1 MDDNKIKITKELVKQ
16 QYKRSFFHKHF
27 FGYLLSL
34 FYISLFAGVLLALML
49 HNVLNNPLS
58 IIILFI
64 FFPGA
69 LLGVWEITASAIE
82 FMRVLHGNFF
92 ITTDK
97 ISMRQREKLKWYG
110 DLRFMNFP
118 ANFRFERYGNF
129 YFGSTFF
136 STEKKTV
143 AIHKQF
149 NEACLGDTYYVA
161 VLNKNKRIIAVFNSE
176 NYYI

>member
-1 MDDNKIKITKELVKQ
+1 MDDNKIKITKDLVKQ

-27 FGYLLSL
+27 ADYF
-34 FYISLFAGVLLALML
+34 ISLFMISLFTGVFLALML

-64 FFPGA
+64 FFLGA
-69 LLGVWEITASAIE
+69 LLGVWEITDSTIE
-82 FMRVLHGNFF
+82 FMRVLHGDFF

-97 ISMRQREKLKWYG
+97 ISMRQEEKANWHGNLG
-110 DLRFMNFP
+110 FSISP

-129 YFGSTFF
+129 YFGRTFF

-149 NEACLGDTYYVA
+149 NEAYLGDIYYIA